1 MNTHAKYCTV
11 DDKFISGG
19 IMSVVFRSIAL
30 SLGAFALSGCAV
42 IRPGE
47 VGVKQRLG
55 TLDTKI
61 REPGTVII
69 NPFTTKVVKVPT
81 RTMNIE
87 VELSLPS
94 KEGLNVN
101 SVISI
106 LYNIEQDKARDV
118 IENVGMNYENILILS
133 VFRSAASDVC
143 AQFYAKDMHSGNRA
157 VIEQKIKESMEGV
170 LKEYGFNVEAV
181 LLKSISLPKGLYRA
195 IEQKLEAEQDAQ
207 RMQFVLQYEQQEA
220 ERKKIEAQGVRDA
233 QMILTEGLNPSV
245 IQWQSL
251 EVLNNLASSPNS
263 KLIITDGKAPV
274 LINTDE
280 E

>member
-1 MNTHAKYCTV
+1 MKAHSIHIHRLVTLTSMSI
-11 DDKFISGG
+11 FIT
-19 IMSVVFRSIAL
+19 
-30 SLGAFALSGCAV
+30 GCAIV
-42 IRPGE
+42 RPGE

-55 TLDTKI
+55 KLDTSI
-61 REPGTVII
+61 HEPGTVIV
-69 NPFTTKVVKVPT
+69 NPFITKIVKVPT
-81 RTMNIE
+81 RTMNLE

-101 SVISI
+101 SIISI
-106 LYNIEQDKARDV
+106 LYKIDQELAPNV
-118 IENVGMNYENILILS
+118 IKNVGPQYEDVLILS

-157 VIEQKIKESMEGV
+157 VIEQKIKESMEAV

-274 LINTDE
+274 LINTE